1 MVNLQRRDQ
10 DGKEPGQGQDREWR
24 FILGKVG
31 SQHSLGDR
39 FEEGVNRLLIG
50 RTQSR

>member
-1 MVNLQRRDQ
+1 MEGWLA
-10 DGKEPGQGQDREWR
+10 KDRIARCEWR

-50 RTQSR
+50 RTPSI